1 MPRPVSNRVN
11 GSTRSFGEAQWGTES
26 NVADGTERL
35 QGTDGAMRETDSNRM
50 PRMALIAHDPEM
62 GSVVVDGLDS
72 FAELIELRSLSD
84 LETQIASDQTAYEAV
99 ILTKSEADSACIN
112 SLSGLIGRSNLPVVI
127 FAEQDPERLAPL
139 AIRSGISSFVVDGLD
154 VGRVRPIVEI
164 ALERFRM
171 IRALQTE
178 LEKSQERL
186 AARKIVEQAKGLLMQ
201 HRSMTEQEAYKT
213 LRDMAMRQ
221 GKPLKVIAENII
233 AMSDL
238 LP

>member
-1 MPRPVSNRVN
+1 M
-11 GSTRSFGEAQWGTES
+11 TRSFGEARWGTEG

-35 QGTDGAMRETDSNRM
+35 QGTDGAMRENESSRM
-50 PRMALIAHDPEM
+50 PRVALVADDSSK
-62 GSVVVDGLDS
+62 GAVVAAGLES
-72 FAELIELRSLSD
+72 FAQLIELGSLSD
-84 LETQIASDQTAYEAV
+84 LDSLIATDVQPFEAV
-99 ILTKSEADSACIN
+99 IVTKTEADAACID
-112 SLSGLIGRSNLPVVI
+112 SLSGLIDRSNLPVVV
-127 FAEQDPERLAPL
+127 FAEKDPHRLAPL
-139 AIRSGISSFVVDGLD
+139 AIRSGVSSFVVDGLD
-154 VGRVRPIVEI
+154 AGRVRPIVEI

-171 IRALQTE
+171 IRALQSE

>member
-1 MPRPVSNRVN
+1 
-11 GSTRSFGEAQWGTES
+11 
-26 NVADGTERL
+26 
-35 QGTDGAMRETDSNRM
+35 MRENESNRM
-50 PRMALIAHDPEM
+50 PRVALVAHESSK
-62 GSVVVDGLDS
+62 GAVVAAGLES
-72 FAELIELRSLSD
+72 FAQLIELSSLSD
-84 LETQIASDQTAYEAV
+84 LDSQIAADRKPFEAV
-99 ILTKSEADSACIN
+99 IVTKTEADAACID
-112 SLSGLIGRSNLPVVI
+112 SLSSLIDRSNVPVVV
-127 FAEQDPERLAPL
+127 FAEKDPDRLASF

-154 VGRVRPIVEI
+154 AGRVRPIVEI

-186 AARKIVEQAKGLLMQ
+186 AARKTVEQAKGLLMQ